1 MTDAT
6 AVPVNLFEN
15 NRELMVVA
23 PMPGVGPED
32 ISIDVTDDGTLVIRA
47 AQHGEGQERIDYL
60 RREWSYG
67 PYERTIELPYAVD
80 AMRANV
86 SYGNGVLAVTLP
98 RADATVGNRIRLA
111 RTGHARGGAVG
122 HAGGR
127 GGTGDDPPGDDSQA
141 TTVKV

>member
-6 AVPVNLFEN
+6 AIPVNLFEN
-15 NRELMVVA
+15 NRELIVVA
-23 PMPGVGPED
+23 PMPGVAPED
-32 ISIDVTDDGTLVIRA
+32 ISIDVTDDGTLVLRA

-67 PYERTIELPYAVD
+67 PYERRIELPYAVD

-86 SYGNGVLAVTLP
+86 SYGNGVVTIAFP
-98 RADATVGNRIRLA
+98 RADQTSAGSIRVA
-111 RTGHARGGAVG
+111 RTGHARGVAVG

-127 GGTGDDPPGDDSQA
+127 GGTGDDPPGDASSA
-141 TTVKV
+141 TTVKA

>member
-6 AVPVNLFEN
+6 AIPVNLFEN

-32 ISIDVTDDGTLVIRA
+32 ISIDVTDDGRLVLRA

-60 RREWSYG
+60 QREWSYG

-86 SYGNGVLAVTLP
+86 SYGNGVLSVTLP
-98 RADATVGNRIRLA
+98 RADATVGNQIRLA
-111 RTGHARGGAVG
+111 RTGHARGVSIG

-127 GGTGDDPPGDDSQA
+127 GGTADDPPGDDSRA